1 MHYLSFRFHKG
12 LGWVPKKLTSLLR
25 SSSRLVLVLLLF
37 SSLTIEALAQNSK
50 RHSVRALQA
59 AYLYHFT
66 NFVTWPESTPG
77 SSNFL
82 ICIDAPLGLTPEFTD
97 LANKSVGD
105 RPISVVRVT
114 RETVLTDCEI
124 LLFNNTGQKRLNEHL
139 SKVKN
144 TPVLTVGTSK
154 TFNQKGGIIQL
165 DSNYG
170 RVTLSVNLRPAKRV
184 GLALSANMLD
194 VAKEV
199 IQ

>member
-1 MHYLSFRFHKG
+1 
-12 LGWVPKKLTSLLR
+12 VTD
-25 SSSRLVLVLLLF
+25 RL
-37 SSLTIEALAQNSK
+37 A
-50 RHSVRALQA
+50 
-59 AYLYHFT
+59 
-66 NFVTWPESTPG
+66 
-77 SSNFL
+77 
-82 ICIDAPLGLTPEFTD
+82 
-97 LANKSVGD
+97 
-105 RPISVVRVT
+105 

-124 LLFNNTGQKRLNEHL
+124 LLFNNTGQKRLNEQL
-139 SKVKN
+139 AEVKN